1 MLTIL
6 KIEYTIYNIH
16 ISNRRSFMGDNIDFE
31 KEADLEDI
39 VENEEAEGIAMELL
53 RDFKEHNKRT
63 DEYNK
68 RLISIVKALSISFA
82 LAVTAIV
89 AAFLIYLYQYDFQ
102 SYSQDGNGYNNINTG
117 EQGDVYNG
125 TAIPSTEEEG
135 R

>member
-1 MLTIL
+1 MT
-6 KIEYTIYNIH
+6 
-16 ISNRRSFMGDNIDFE
+16 DNMDFE
-31 KEADLEDI
+31 KETDLEDV
-39 VENEEAEGIAMELL
+39 VEDEEAEGIAMELL
-53 RDFKEHNKRT
+53 RDFKEHNKRM
-63 DEYNK
+63 DEHNK

-89 AAFLIYLYQYDFQ
+89 SAFLIYLYQDDFQ

>member
-1 MLTIL
+1 MA
-6 KIEYTIYNIH
+6 
-16 ISNRRSFMGDNIDFE
+16 DNMSFE
-31 KEADLEDI
+31 KETDLKDV
-39 VENEEAEGIAMELL
+39 VEEEEAEGIAMELL
-53 RDFKEHNKRT
+53 HDFKEHNKRM

-68 RLISIVKALSISFA
+68 RLISIVKTLSISFA
-82 LAVTAIV
+82 LTVIAIV